1 MPKVGN
7 KHFPYTKAGMAAAKK
22 AREKKPKPIRRF
34 FGNPEGKI
42 GRPRTNKERGYDK

>member
-22 AREKKPKPIRRF
+22 AAAATGKPLNNTRARASATGMAKRRQRS
-34 FGNPEGKI
+34 K
-42 GRPRTNKERGYDK
+42 